1 MKVQSHQLHTYLI
14 ESLGLQWLYESF
26 IKMQGFSTAS
36 LLQSVVVLI
45 AHAHIGA
52 PLSNIHT
59 TWCRQELQPL
69 HHLFHCRGGRGGR
82 KPKGV
87 LWALI
92 PKKDCI
98 YFMFW
103 TKADFCKFSFKVKLK
118 LWDYLISKLALE
130 AKLFVNKNFFECN

>member
-1 MKVQSHQLHTYLI
+1 MKVQSHWLHTYLI

-59 TWCRQELQPL
+59 TWRRQELQPL
-69 HHLFHCRGGRGGR
+69 HHLFHCGGAKKAKGCAVSLD
-82 KPKGV
+82 PKER
-87 LWALI
+87 L
-92 PKKDCI
+92 

-103 TKADFCKFSFKVKLK
+103 TKADFCKFSFKMKLK

-130 AKLFVNKNFFECN
+130 ARLFVNKNFFECN